1 MRGMCYLTVSLLDE
15 VTTVL
20 DVKQQISI
28 GMILNT
34 DSLIDEQLRK
44 HILHPKGHIQDVRHL
59 RKKRR
64 RRRRL
69 YLDNPRV
76 KMTCSHKIRITNK
89 QEARDSNGNIQAAN
103 SYGAVALLDVF
114 PILSAVLLFIPFI
127 YRLLTQ
133 SEATSK
139 ALQSSSA

>member
-1 MRGMCYLTVSLLDE
+1 MRGMCYLTASLLDE

-28 GMILNT
+28 GMILYT

-64 RRRRL
+64 RRRRRRL

-89 QEARDSNGNIQAAN
+89 QEATDSNSNIQAVN

-114 PILSAVLLFIPFI
+114 PILSAVLFTGF
-127 YRLLTQ
+127 
-133 SEATSK
+133 
-139 ALQSSSA
+139 